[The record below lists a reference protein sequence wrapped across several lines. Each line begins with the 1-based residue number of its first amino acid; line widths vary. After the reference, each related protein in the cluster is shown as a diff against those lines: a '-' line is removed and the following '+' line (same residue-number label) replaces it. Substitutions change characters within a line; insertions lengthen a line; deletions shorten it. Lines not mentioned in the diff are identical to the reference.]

1 MAESRIVIYVAIS
14 SNLAI
19 AATKF
24 IVAAFTGSAAMVS
37 EGVHS
42 LVDTGNGV
50 LLLIGSRLSERPAT
64 EEHPFGHGKEL
75 YFWGLIV
82 AILIFGLGG
91 GASVYEGFLHIRDP
105 QPLTAPWW
113 TYATLGVSALF
124 EGTSLIVAFRKFK
137 AQSGSTPLWRA
148 LHQSKD
154 PTTYTVLAEDSVAL
168 VGLGVAALGI
178 YLSQRFQA
186 PAFDGAA
193 SVLIGLLLAGVAVLL
208 IRESRGLLIGEGLQL
223 RTAQAIR
230 RVALGHAEVRAVGA
244 IRSMYIGPAQ
254 VLVTLSIEFDD
265 RTDVPTLEATI
276 ESIGQ
281 EVRRQFPMI
290 AKIYIEPRAKVGD
303 PADGAP
309 RHSTH

>member
-1 MAESRIVIYVAIS
+1 MAESRLVIYVAIA

-19 AATKF
+19 AASKF
-24 IVAAFTGSAAMVS
+24 TVAAFTGSAAMVS

-42 LVDTGNGV
+42 LVDTGNGI
-50 LLLIGSRLSERPAT
+50 LLLVGSRLSRRPAT
-64 EEHPFGHGKEL
+64 QEHPFGHGKEL

-91 GASVYEGFLHIRDP
+91 GASVYEGFLHIRNP
-105 QPLTAPWW
+105 QPVTAPWW
-113 TYATLGVSALF
+113 TYATLGASAVF
-124 EGTSLIVAFRKFK
+124 EGTSLIVALRQFK
-137 AQSGSTPLWRA
+137 AQAGSTPFWRA

-154 PTTYTVLAEDSVAL
+154 PTTYTVLAEDSAAL
-168 VGLGVAALGI
+168 VGLAVAAIGI
-178 YLSQRFQA
+178 FLSQRFQA
-186 PAFDGAA
+186 PVFDGAA
-193 SVLIGLLLAGVAVLL
+193 SVVIGLLLAGVAVML

-265 RTDVPTLEATI
+265 DTDVPKLEAAI
-276 ESIGQ
+276 ESIES
-281 EVRRQFPMI
+281 EVRGQFPMI
-290 AKIYIEPRAKVGD
+290 ARIYIEPRSEVAD
-303 PADGAP
+303 PAGAAP
-309 RHSTH
+309 PGEIR